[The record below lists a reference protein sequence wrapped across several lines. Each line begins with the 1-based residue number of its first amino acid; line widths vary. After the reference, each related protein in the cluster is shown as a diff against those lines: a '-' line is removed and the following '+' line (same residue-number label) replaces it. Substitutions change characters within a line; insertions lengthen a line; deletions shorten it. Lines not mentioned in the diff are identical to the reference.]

1 MRVLRRP
8 DDGLA
13 TWRLSG
19 LLELPARSLSAS
31 YPRTGGM
38 RTLDAIFWLVIM
50 LMALHVAELVLLLK
64 LLSSL
69 AGH

>member
-1 MRVLRRP
+1 
-8 DDGLA
+8 
-13 TWRLSG
+13 
-19 LLELPARSLSAS
+19 
-31 YPRTGGM
+31 M